1 VSAPQAVSD
10 VVFVCGRNSVRSP
23 MAEALLRQQ
32 AGTRSSVQSCGVE
45 PADLADGFMI
55 AVMREEGVDLSG
67 FEPQGLEG
75 VSAGPQSLVICLAAE
90 AHGAAEAFAAAC
102 GARVEHWYFADPA
115 IIEGGRE
122 ARLDAYRAIRD
133 ALKSRISTLAL

>member
-1 VSAPQAVSD
+1 MSAPPAVPD

-23 MAEALLRQQ
+23 MAEALFRNQFG
-32 AGTRSSVQSCGVE
+32 ARFDVQSCGVE
-45 PADLADGFMI
+45 PADFADGFMI
-55 AVMREEGVDLSG
+55 SVMRELDLDLSG
-67 FEPQGLEG
+67 FEPKGLEG
-75 VSAGPQSLVICLAAE
+75 VSAGARTLVICLAAE
-90 AHGAAEAFAAAC
+90 VHGAAEAFAASV
-102 GARVEHWYFADPA
+102 GARIEHWHFADPA